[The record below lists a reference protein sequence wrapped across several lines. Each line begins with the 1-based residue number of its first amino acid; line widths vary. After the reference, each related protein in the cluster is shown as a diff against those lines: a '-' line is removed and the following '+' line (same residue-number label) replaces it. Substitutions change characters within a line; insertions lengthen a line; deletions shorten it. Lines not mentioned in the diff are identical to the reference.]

1 MILLGNMKKQLSLFL
16 KFYDQTDKKKDVMR
30 LKNQIALITG
40 SARGI
45 GKEIA
50 LTFAKEGATVIISDI
65 NESCAQET
73 AKEFTAN
80 GFQADAFACNVADMK
95 NVQAMTDKILDIHSR
110 VDILVNNAGITK
122 DNLFLRMTEDEWDT
136 VLTVN
141 LKGAFCSTK
150 ALAKSMLK
158 AHKGKIIN
166 IASIVGVIGN
176 AGQANYSASKAGL
189 IGFTKSLAREFAS
202 RNITCNAVAPGF
214 IRTAM
219 TDALSDKV
227 KEELLQRI
235 PLRRLGEA
243 QDVANA
249 CLFLASA
256 DADYI
261 TGQTIIVDGGMG
273 I

>member
-1 MILLGNMKKQLSLFL
+1 MKL
-16 KFYDQTDKKKDVMR
+16 KD
-30 LKNQIALITG
+30 QIALITG

-50 LTFAKEGATVIISDI
+50 QTFAKEGATVIISDI
-65 NESCAQET
+65 NEEAARET
-73 AKEFTAN
+73 ADQIVQSGLK
-80 GFQADAFACNVADMK
+80 ADAYACNVSDMRS
-95 NVQAMTDKILDIHSR
+95 VQEMADKILDNHSR

-122 DNLFLRMTEDEWDT
+122 DNLFLRMSEEEWDA
-136 VLTVN
+136 VLNVN
-141 LKGAFCSTK
+141 LTGAFKCTK
-150 ALAKSMLK
+150 ALAKSMVK
-158 AHKGKIIN
+158 ARKGKIIN

-189 IGFTKSLAREFAS
+189 IGFTKSLAREFAA
-202 RNITCNAVAPGF
+202 RNITSNAVAPGF

-219 TDALSDKV
+219 TDQLSDKV
-227 KEELLQRI
+227 KDGLLERI
-235 PLRRLGEA
+235 PLKRLGEP

-249 CLFLASA
+249 CLFLASS